1 MRQQAY
7 GYAAVTLFCLGI
19 APVAL
24 AELKPI
30 SDETMGEVTGQA
42 FMQIENIPDTPENPH
57 KFTRMT
63 LTMDVETRMNIDDVK
78 AGEIDGGA
86 DFSAQHVALGHIARN
101 DGVQYNGRTYS
112 AGDTV
117 HFEAFKPYIELAE
130 DPGEGK
136 LSGFRMGF
144 AQARGSVSSL
154 TSSFSGDIGLKLV
167 DDNGAEFDAT
177 LLDQNAQATR
187 RRASHIGIADPAAA
201 PADCTAGAAT
211 NCAPLT
217 HLQSIIVGEKNTDGT
232 TGFTNDFF
240 IGLQREGVDWQSLDG
255 ANVIN
260 AGKGVFINLPTS
272 MTVNMSELMTNGVQ
286 RLQTHREDMGT
297 QLF

>member
-7 GYAAVTLFCLGI
+7 GYAAVPLFCLGI
-19 APVAL
+19 APGAE
-24 AELKPI
+24 AELQPI

-42 FMQIENIPDTPENPH
+42 FMQIENIGDDTTSH
-57 KFTRMT
+57 QFTRMT
-63 LTMDVETRMNIDDVK
+63 LGMDVETRVNADGVK
-78 AGEIDGGA
+78 LGEIDSGT
-86 DFSAQHVALGHIARN
+86 DFAAQHVALGHIARN
-101 DGVQYNGRTYS
+101 DGEQFNGRTYK

-117 HFEAFKPYIELAE
+117 YFEAYQPFIELAE
-130 DPGEGK
+130 SPEEGK

-154 TSSFSGDIGLKLV
+154 TSSFSGNIGLKLT
-167 DDNGAEFDAT
+167 DGDQTYDAT
-177 LLDQNAQATR
+177 LFDQNSQATKY
-187 RRASHIGIADPAAA
+187 RASHIGIDDGATNCGADP
-201 PADCTAGAAT
+201 T

-217 HLQSIIVGEKNTDGT
+217 HLQSIIVGEENADGT

-240 IGLQREGVDWQSLDG
+240 IGFQREGVEWQSPDG

-260 AGKGVFINLPTS
+260 AGEGVFINLPTS
-272 MTVNMSELMTNGVQ
+272 MTVEMSKLMGEGVQ
-286 RLQTHREDMGT
+286 RLQTHRQDMGT

>member
-1 MRQQAY
+1 
-7 GYAAVTLFCLGI
+7 
-19 APVAL
+19 
-24 AELKPI
+24 
-30 SDETMGEVTGQA
+30 MGEVTGQA
-42 FMQIENIPDTPENPH
+42 FMQIENIDGGVDGH
-57 KFTRMT
+57 QFTRMT
-63 LTMDVETRMNIDDVK
+63 LGMDVETRVNIDDVK
-78 AGEIDGGA
+78 VGEIDGGT
-86 DFSAQHVALGHIARN
+86 DFAAEHVALGHIARQ
-101 DGVQYNGRTYS
+101 DGVQYNGRNYS

-130 DPGEGK
+130 DTGEGK

-154 TSSFSGDIGLKLV
+154 TSSFSGNIGLKLE
-167 DDNGAEFDAT
+167 DDTGAVFDAT
-177 LLDQNAQATR
+177 LLDANAQATR
-187 RRASHIGIADPAAA
+187 NRASHIGIVDPTAAA
-201 PADCTAGAAT
+201 ADCTAGSAT

-217 HLQSIIVGEKNTDGT
+217 HLQSIFVGEKNADGT

-240 IGLQREGVDWQSLDG
+240 IGFQREGVDWQSPDG

-272 MTVNMSELMTNGVQ
+272 MTVDMSQLMNSGVD
-286 RLQTHREDMGT
+286 RLQTHRQDMGT

>member
-19 APVAL
+19 APVAQ

-30 SDETMGEVTGQA
+30 SDEKMGEVTGQA
-42 FMQIENIPDTPENPH
+42 FMQIENIQDIPGNPH
-57 KFTRMT
+57 EFTRMT
-63 LTMDVETRMNIDDVK
+63 LGMDVETRLNVDDVK
-78 AGEIDGGA
+78 AGTIDGGV
-86 DFSAQHVALGHIARN
+86 DFAAQHVALGHIART
-101 DGVQYNGRTYS
+101 DGVQYNGRSYS

-117 HFEAFKPYIELAE
+117 HFEAFQPYIELAE
-130 DPGEGK
+130 DPAEGK

-144 AQARGSVSSL
+144 GQARGSVSSL
-154 TSSFSGDIGLKLV
+154 TSSFSGDIGLTLV
-167 DDNGAEFDAT
+167 DGSGQEFDAT
-177 LLDQNAQATR
+177 LFDQNSQATKY
-187 RRASHIGIADPAAA
+187 RASHIGIDDGT
-201 PADCTAGAAT
+201 ADCAQNV

-217 HLQSIIVGEKNTDGT
+217 HLQSLFVGKENTDGT

-240 IGLQREGVDWQSLDG
+240 IGFQREGVDWQSPDG
-255 ANVIN
+255 VNVIN

-272 MTVNMSELMTNGVQ
+272 MTVSMSQLIGQGVP
-286 RLQTHREDMGT
+286 RLQTHRQDMGT